1 MASKTGAEKR
11 SSDELLPHINP
22 LPEGAKRSQRRKR
35 QETHK
40 GLPDDKTLQ
49 DLATGYLRVCAAA

>member
-1 MASKTGAEKR
+1 MASKTGTEKR
-11 SSDELLPHINP
+11 TADESLSHINP
-22 LPEGAKRSQRRKR
+22 LPKGAKRSQRRKR
-35 QETHK
+35 QEPHN